1 MDMHGII
8 FDVDDTRDD
17 MAQPFSEH
25 IKSSMESERYPFRTP
40 DVRIAVVP
48 PSAEVHTEEQNT
60 VIMVCIEN
68 KYLLFRWKIDRIHI
82 VVGMWHSLVA
92 RIVRDDEAAGS
103 NPVIPTI
110 YSTCKDQPM
119 GGSFSV
125 YGEAREISEPCFPHM
140 NVRYV

>member
-17 MAQPFSEH
+17 MAQLFFGAYQKLYGEQ
-25 IKSSMESERYPFRTP
+25 SSFRNT

-48 PSAEVHTEEQNT
+48 PSAEVHTKEQNT
-60 VIMVCIEN
+60 AIMVCIEN